1 MSNPCPTDFPHSL
14 QQKFDDIPNTDLNA
28 KKLENSESGMQQS
41 IVEVGQDCSNKEP
54 KFYEN
59 TSTTILSNSQN
70 RNNTINEEIKWDG
83 TGRGRNFL
91 HPSSDD
97 AEDMVCF
104 CGRVDFF
111 LGCFGWVRCES
122 CEEYMHGSCADFVTY
137 DEMLAKT
144 IQKQGSTSLWCSATR
159 CPCCV
164 GQAINN
170 KSPIRSRATIII
182 TPPAILDQWQR
193 EIRRH
198 VSLDLKVIIYPGI
211 REMCSKGKIPDVKYC
226 HVKNLA
232 DADVILTTFPS
243 LMVRFPFYLEECLSF
258 IATPDFCCGLQ
269 NFFQM

>member
-14 QQKFDDIPNTDLNA
+14 QQKFDDTPNTDLNA
-28 KKLENSESGMQQS
+28 KKLENSESSVQQS
-41 IVEVGQDCSNKEP
+41 MVEVGQD
-54 KFYEN
+54 FYEN
-59 TSTTILSNSQN
+59 TRTTIQKQYH
-70 RNNTINEEIKWDG
+70 NEEMKWDG
-83 TGRGRNFL
+83 TGRGGNFL
-91 HPSSDD
+91 SPSDD
-97 AEDMVCF
+97 VEDMVCF
-104 CGRVDFF
+104 CGRADFF

-137 DEMLAKT
+137 DEMLEKT
-144 IQKQGSTSLWCSATR
+144 IQRQGSTSLWCSATR

-164 GQAINN
+164 GEAINS

-232 DADVILTTFPS
+232 DADIILTTFPG
-243 LMVRFPFYLEECLSF
+243 LMVRFPFYLEN
-258 IATPDFCCGLQ
+258 A
-269 NFFQM
+269 